1 MKIETRAVHAGR
13 KPEGGSRDVV
23 PAIHLSTTFHK
34 ADDGSLP
41 GGYLYGRPNN
51 PNREA
56 LEHALASLEE
66 GAAALAFSSGSAA
79 TLAVFQALAPGDH
92 VIAAEDAYY
101 GTPILL
107 RTVMANWGLKHT
119 LVNMQDLAAV
129 ERAITPA
136 TRLIWTETPSN
147 PLLNVTDLRAIVA
160 LAKKCGAIVACDNT
174 WATPLFQQPLHLGVD
189 VVMHSVTKYLSGHS
203 DVTMGALV
211 FREKGGRETGV
222 KETGGKETRGKE
234 AGGKEK
240 SLLFEKIVSLQHE
253 GGAVPSPFECWLTLR
268 GLQTF
273 PYRVRA
279 HAENAHRVA
288 EFLSTQAKIE
298 AVHYPGLSSH
308 PGHKIAAAQMS
319 GFGGMMSIQVKG
331 GQAEAF
337 KLISG
342 LKLFSHATSLGSPHS
357 LIEHRASVEG
367 ANTRSPVNLLRLS
380 IGLEHPDDLIDDLE
394 QALKKL

>member
-34 ADDGSLP
+34 ANDGTLP

-160 LAKKCGAIVACDNT
+160 LAKKCGALVACDNT
-174 WATPLFQQPLHLGVD
+174 WATPLFQQPLQLGVD

-211 FREKGGRETGV
+211 FRETGGRENGV
-222 KETGGKETRGKE
+222 KETGEKEAGGKE

-279 HAENAHRVA
+279 HSENAHHVA
-288 EFLSTQAKIE
+288 EFLSTQPKIE

-337 KLISG
+337 KLVAG
-342 LKLFSHATSLGSPHS
+342 LKLFSHATSLGSTHS

-367 ANTRSPVNLLRLS
+367 ANTRSPANLLRLS
-380 IGLEHPDDLIDDLE
+380 IGLEHPDDLIEDLE

>member
-13 KPEGGSRDVV
+13 NPEGGSHDVV

-34 ADDGSLP
+34 ADDGTLP
-41 GGYLYGRPNN
+41 GRYLYGRPNN
-51 PNREA
+51 PNRES

-79 TLAVFQALAPGDH
+79 TLAVFQALSPGDH

-160 LAKKCGAIVACDNT
+160 LAKKCGAMVACDNT
-174 WATPLFQQPLHLGVD
+174 WATPLFQLPLKLGVD

-211 FREKGGRETGV
+211 FRENGGEN
-222 KETGGKETRGKE
+222 KENGGENSAGENSGKDNRT
-234 AGGKEK
+234 
-240 SLLFEKIVSLQHE
+240 LEKITAIQHE

-279 HAENAHRVA
+279 HAENAQRVA
-288 EFLSTQAKIE
+288 EFLSTQPKIE
-298 AVHYPGLSSH
+298 AVHYPGLPSH
-308 PGHKIAAAQMS
+308 P
-319 GFGGMMSIQVKG
+319 
-331 GQAEAF
+331 
-337 KLISG
+337 
-342 LKLFSHATSLGSPHS
+342 
-357 LIEHRASVEG
+357 
-367 ANTRSPVNLLRLS
+367 
-380 IGLEHPDDLIDDLE
+380 
-394 QALKKL
+394 